1 MMNDVMRI
9 AVKDFQIQ
17 VKSIKNYVITTLF
30 FVLLFTVGGLGRNT
44 MLLPILALFVLYR
57 FINYSMYEDEKNN
70 TLRLLASLPLKRD
83 TIVFA
88 RYLST
93 GVLIVVLSILLGS
106 ISALLPSGEAGST
119 ALVLCIFFVYVI
131 MISIYMPIGF
141 KLGYIKAVNINRFI
155 FLGLFVLLGAVPVL
169 LGKGEGPQ
177 DGNALAS
184 VITML
189 DNADHVLIVAGF
201 ALVTLLLYIISMKI
215 SVIFFRK
222 RTLF

>member
-1 MMNDVMRI
+1 MNDVMRI